1 MRADNN
7 RADLHVKTIPEVAEC
22 FLFQEI
28 DMDNTT
34 LTLSYLNE
42 DDRAYG
48 LAGMAISLAALDAID
63 RVATVSLDAD
73 GPMVAF
79 SHEYYFSGSPSIS
92 PKATWNNLIHNFY
105 ITSSMVVANV
115 MSRAMVRLGSDV
127 PRNLMAEIEEEMM
140 REGRDTCSLEDDE
153 IERLY
158 EKTAIGMRRIFANR
172 RLYPAIEDF
181 ARTLSRRRTLS
192 GTEIYDELR
201 ALRLI

>member
-1 MRADNN
+1 MGSDK
-7 RADLHVKTIPEVAEC
+7 L
-22 FLFQEI
+22 
-28 DMDNTT
+28 T
-34 LTLSYLNE
+34 LTYANE

-63 RVATVSLDAD
+63 RIASVSLDAE

-92 PKATWNNLIHNFY
+92 PKSTWNNLIHNFY
-105 ITSSMVVANV
+105 ITSAMVVSNV
-115 MSRAMVRLGSDV
+115 MARSLVRLDSEV
-127 PRNLMAEIEEEMM
+127 PAEILDRIRAEMEA
-140 REGRDTCSLEDDE
+140 EGADTCALEADE
-153 IERLY
+153 VDALY
-158 EKTAIGMRRIFANR
+158 RKTTTGMRRIFANR

-192 GTEIYDELR
+192 GMEIYDELR